1 MKTILDK
8 IQARHDE
15 QSAYERGDAGL
26 PDVIWDDMFYIAHA
40 DRQALLDII
49 RDIEKFADGM
59 IIESHIRRNH
69 NMAYSDLVDRS
80 EELMRIIN
88 RTEP

>member
-1 MKTILDK
+1 MKTILNK

-49 RDIEKFADGM
+49 RDIGNLYGVYTLHGDVRE
-59 IIESHIRRNH
+59 
-69 NMAYSDLVDRS
+69 V
-80 EELMRIIN
+80 IN

>member
-1 MKTILDK
+1 MNTILDK

-49 RDIEKFADGM
+49 SEISETIGM
-59 IIESHIRRNH
+59 QKDYLHPDSFVLAKIKVT
-69 NMAYSDLVDRS
+69 L
-80 EELMRIIN
+80 N
-88 RTEP
+88 RVEP